1 MGVLIGI
8 VGPVFALIGMGA
20 LAMRL
25 RLLEMVALKGM
36 SDFVFYAAM
45 PALLFLSIGGAPPLR
60 LADVAMSFLVGALI
74 LFAVAVLLSRYVLR
88 VGLAGSG
95 VFALN
100 CVFGNTVMLGIPI
113 VDAAYGRE
121 GVANLLAVVAFHSA
135 FLLPLATILIEADT
149 GNHPGGS
156 GRGPLGILRASLP
169 GIVKNPVIVTMVLA
183 LGWRLTGLGIPDGVQ
198 RFLGLLGAAGP
209 PLALFCLGASLPKPT
224 GWHDLREVLLGG
236 LLKLFLMPA
245 LVAAIAFVVGIE
257 GVAFKVLVL
266 ASAMPTGANAF
277 LLARRF
283 ETMVEASASTVVAS
297 TAVSIFTLAA
307 LLAWLG

>member
-25 RLLEMVALKGM
+25 RLLEVVALKGM
-36 SDFVFYAAM
+36 TDFVFYAAM
-45 PALLFLSIGGAPPLR
+45 PSLLFLSIGGAPPLR
-60 LADVAMSFLVGALI
+60 LADVAASFLLGALL
-74 LFAVAVLLSRYVLR
+74 LFAVAVLLGKYVLR

-149 GNHPGGS
+149 GS
-156 GRGPLGILRASLP
+156 GRGVFGILRASLP
-169 GIVKNPVIVTMVLA
+169 GIVRNPVIVTMVLA
-183 LGWRLTGLGIPDGVQ
+183 LSWRLTGLGIPAGVQ

-209 PLALFCLGASLPKPT
+209 PLALFCLGASLPRPS

-245 LVAAIAFVVGIE
+245 LVALIAYEAGVQ
-257 GVAFKVLVL
+257 GVAFKVVVL

-283 ETMVEASASTVVAS
+283 ATMAEASASTVVAS
-297 TAVSIFTLAA
+297 TAVSILTLAG